1 MDRDSVADMVKA
13 PPKQL
18 RWERVIL
25 ALLILG
31 GGIFA
36 LVYYGFIK

>member
-1 MDRDSVADMVKA
+1 MK
-13 PPKQL
+13 L

-31 GGIFA
+31 GGIAA
-36 LVYYGFIK
+36 LIYYGFIK

>member
-1 MDRDSVADMVKA
+1 MVKA

>member
-1 MDRDSVADMVKA
+1 MPKA
-13 PPKQL
+13 PPKKL

-31 GGIFA
+31 GGIAA
-36 LVYYGFIK
+36 LVYYGFMK

>member
-1 MDRDSVADMVKA
+1 MAK
-13 PPKQL
+13 PPQGKL

-31 GGIFA
+31 GGIAA
-36 LVYYGFIK
+36 LIYFVTK

>member
-1 MDRDSVADMVKA
+1 MAK
-13 PPKQL
+13 PPQGKL

-31 GGIFA
+31 GGITA
-36 LVYYGFIK
+36 LIYLVAK